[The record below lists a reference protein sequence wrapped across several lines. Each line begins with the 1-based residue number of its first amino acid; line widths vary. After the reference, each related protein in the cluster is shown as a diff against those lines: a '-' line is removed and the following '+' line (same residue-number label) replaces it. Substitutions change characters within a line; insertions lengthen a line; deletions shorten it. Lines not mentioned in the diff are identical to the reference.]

1 MLLSPR
7 DYRGGGG
14 AIPPPSGAPGA
25 ERSVKRLRRPRA
37 RGRHAPRSRRGGRGF
52 PPLPRA
58 SSLGERGSGRA
69 EEGDGL
75 GGSASALSSSPWL
88 EAALRGRKEAESALE
103 EAALA
108 ALRRLLADF
117 IAGLHAEEPRG
128 LRAPLWVFDTEKGF
142 WVRRRPTGYRALPF
156 TVTARRAR
164 RLSLRLGP
172 GLAGSL
178 KPLPCC

>member
-1 MLLSPR
+1 L
-7 DYRGGGG
+7 
-14 AIPPPSGAPGA
+14 
-25 ERSVKRLRRPRA
+25 
-37 RGRHAPRSRRGGRGF
+37 
-52 PPLPRA
+52 
-58 SSLGERGSGRA
+58 LGEPGCGHA
-69 EEGDGL
+69 EEGDGP
-75 GGSASALSSSPWL
+75 GGPASALLPSPWL
-88 EAALRGRKEAESALE
+88 AAALKGRKEAESALE
-103 EAALA
+103 EGALA